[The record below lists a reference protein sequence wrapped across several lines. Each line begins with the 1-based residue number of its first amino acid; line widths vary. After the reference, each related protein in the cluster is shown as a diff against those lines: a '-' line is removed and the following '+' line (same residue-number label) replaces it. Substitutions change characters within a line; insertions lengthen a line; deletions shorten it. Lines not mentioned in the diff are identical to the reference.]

1 MLNFLHQLNLQ
12 YFGADNGGNGGGAE
26 TGDNPGVE
34 QPGVEQPVETP
45 ETTNTDQENPNQGE
59 SGKPEGSEK
68 MLTQREVND
77 LIARETRKAQE
88 KLLKQLGVKDLKSAK
103 DGLEKFRQMQE
114 EQMSEQER
122 IALRAKELE
131 QEKEQLSTQVSTLNA
146 QLAALKADVNPD
158 SLDDVIVLAN
168 ALVDEN
174 TDVEAAIN
182 KVLEKYPHFKK
193 QQPEP
198 QTTEEDKK
206 PKFSTGKHKTETKSE
221 LDKWLEAF
229 KI

>member
-12 YFGADNGGNGGGAE
+12 YFGADNGGNGGGTE
-26 TGDNPGVE
+26 TGENPGVE

-45 ETTNTDQENPNQGE
+45 ETTDQENSNQGE

-68 MLTQREVND
+68 MLTQKEVND

-103 DGLEKFRQMQE
+103 DGLEKFRKMQE

-198 QTTEEDKK
+198 ETTEEDKK

>member
-26 TGDNPGVE
+26 TGENPGVE
-34 QPGVEQPVETP
+34 QPVEQPVETP
-45 ETTNTDQENPNQGE
+45 ETTNTDQENSNQGE
-59 SGKPEGSEK
+59 SGKPEGTEK
-68 MLTQREVND
+68 VLTQREVND